1 LRLRLQ
7 LCASPPKTVS
17 HVWLHFSQ
25 SLYQEKIMSHK
36 HYRTPARTLADQTR
50 EQSQPARD
58 PLDVRCLTSVKVFL
72 ERILKRAVEAIDEA
86 DALPKGEEQSLPAQ
100 HAWFERRSNQIAII
114 ARVGIAACKAMLQ
127 ALRLTNSDTEEIRKL
142 VDETVVQLTARAHQQ
157 TPAFVTS

>member
-1 LRLRLQ
+1 M
-7 LCASPPKTVS
+7 
-17 HVWLHFSQ
+17 
-25 SLYQEKIMSHK
+25 SLKENPMSHK
-36 HYRTPARTLADQTR
+36 HYRTPARPIADQTR